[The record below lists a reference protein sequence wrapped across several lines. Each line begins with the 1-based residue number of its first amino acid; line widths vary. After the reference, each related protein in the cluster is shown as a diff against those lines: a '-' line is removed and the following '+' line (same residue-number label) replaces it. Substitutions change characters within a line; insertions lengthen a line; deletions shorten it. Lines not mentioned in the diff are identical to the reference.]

1 MKETHPEILSEV
13 LQKRLRDLKEL
24 SWKLKD
30 EKKKSDELNDRLKAA
45 VRKLVTTENKFKNL
59 YDGSPDLYRT
69 INTDGVILDCNQ
81 AYYKKLGYSSKKDV
95 IGTSIFDY
103 VTEASHPSLKK
114 SFVTWKKTGQSHN
127 QTVWMKRKDGTIF
140 PTLVS
145 VTNLYDQKSNLI
157 GSNTVI
163 RDISDIVKER
173 KKTGEEKVKRLV
185 AIGELSARIAHDLR
199 NPMSVIKNTMELVE
213 MELDAKHDES
223 ISKKFNRINRAIM
236 RINHQVENVLDFVR
250 DKPLKFENTSVSSIL
265 NYVIDKI
272 NVPSDV
278 TINLPKNDVKIYC
291 DFEKL
296 EIVFI
301 NLITNAIQ
309 AMSNTGEIDIRF
321 TDEESQI
328 IIEIEDFGP
337 GIPEKNRS
345 QIFDPLFTTRQ
356 VGTGL
361 GLPSCKNIV
370 EKHGGTIEIK
380 TSIDEGTTFVIKLPK
395 KINLVTVANPSG
407 FE

>member
-1 MKETHPEILSEV
+1 MKETHPEILAEV
-13 LQKRLRDLKEL
+13 LQKKIRDLKEL
-24 SWKLKD
+24 SQNLKD
-30 EKKKSDELNDRLKAA
+30 EKKRSDELNDRLKEV
-45 VRKLVTTENKFKNL
+45 VRKLIITENKFKNL
-59 YDGSPDLYRT
+59 YEGSPDLYRT
-69 INTDGVILDCNQ
+69 IDTNGVILDCNRV
-81 AYYKKLGYSSKKDV
+81 YYKKLGYSSKTDV

-103 VTEASHPSLKK
+103 VTEASQPSLKK
-114 SFVTWKKTGQSHN
+114 SFAAWKKTGLSHN
-127 QTVWMKRKDGTIF
+127 KTIWMKRKDGTTF

-173 KKTGEEKVKRLV
+173 KKTGEEKVKRLA

-199 NPMSVIKNTMELVE
+199 NPMSVIKNTMELIE

-223 ISKKFNRINRAIM
+223 LSKKFNRINRAVM

-250 DKPLKFENTSVSSIL
+250 DKPLEFENTSVFSIL

-278 TINLPKNDVKIYC
+278 TINLPKNDLKIYC

-309 AMSNTGEIDIRF
+309 AMSNTGEINIRF
-321 TDEESQI
+321 TDEGSQV

-337 GIPEKNRS
+337 GIPEESLSK
-345 QIFDPLFTTRQ
+345 IFDPLFTTRQ

-370 EKHGGTIEIK
+370 EKHGGTIEVK
-380 TSIDEGTTFVIKLPK
+380 TRIDEGTTFVIKLPK
-395 KINLVTVANPSG
+395 KLNLVTVDTN
-407 FE
+407 